1 MVASGGH
8 TEALERI
15 CDALAEALGAE
26 RVVATGAGHF
36 VAAAPG
42 FMPALERFLV
52 AAGGQRKK
60 MPA

>member
-15 CDALAEALGAE
+15 CDALADQLDAE
-26 RVVATGAGHF
+26 RVVARGAGHF

-42 FMPALERFLV
+42 FIEALEHFLV
-52 AAGGQRKK
+52 AAG
-60 MPA
+60 